1 MNEVLKNGLKHL
13 GVSESI
19 RSYAAVSG
27 GDINEAYY
35 IRTEEQEYFVK
46 LNRNMPEAFFEF
58 ERQGLE
64 KIRLSDTVDVPQ
76 VHGIVTANEVPMLWL
91 EWIEEDKRSHT
102 EQQLGEQVA
111 CMHLTTGTKYGLEG
125 DGFIGQLEHDNRRTD
140 SWLEYYRDVR
150 LAGQLRI
157 GRQRKL
163 IQGKREQKL
172 VELLANL
179 DRWVPAKPEISLL
192 HGDLWR
198 GNWIAGKKGA
208 PVLIDPSILYG
219 DHEFEIAYTNLF
231 GGFSERFY
239 NAYTDIIPLSDT
251 YEEREPIYQLYYLLV
266 HLNMFG
272 EAYGRLVDRILNRYV
287 KWTAK
292 SATW

>member
-1 MNEVLKNGLKHL
+1 MNKILENGLKQL
-13 GVSESI
+13 GISESI
-19 RSYAAVSG
+19 SSYSAVTG

-46 LNRNMPEAFFEF
+46 LNRNMTESFFEF

-91 EWIEEDKRSHT
+91 EWIEEDKLSHT

-111 CMHLTTGTKYGLEG
+111 CMHLKTGTQFGLEG
-125 DGFIGQLEHDNRRTD
+125 TGFIGQLEHDSRLTD

-157 GRQRKL
+157 GRQRQL
-163 IQGKREQKL
+163 IHGERERKL

-179 DRWVPAKPEISLL
+179 DRWVPANPKVSLL

-198 GNWIAGKKGA
+198 GNWIAGKEGT
-208 PVLIDPSILYG
+208 PVLIDPSVLYG
-219 DHEFEIAYTNLF
+219 DHEFEIALTRLF

-287 KWTAK
+287 KWTAL
-292 SATW
+292 SASR